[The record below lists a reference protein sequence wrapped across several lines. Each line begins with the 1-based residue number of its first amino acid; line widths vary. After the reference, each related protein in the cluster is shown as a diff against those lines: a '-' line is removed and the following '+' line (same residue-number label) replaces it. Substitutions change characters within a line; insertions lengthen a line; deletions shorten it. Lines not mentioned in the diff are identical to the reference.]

1 MADAEFVKRILR
13 AVLQSSKDGVS
24 IDNLQSEY
32 RSLCGENIP
41 LEKLGFSKLEDYLR
55 SIPSVVKLEY
65 GMGQLQCLAAVYE
78 ETANIAQLVARQKT
92 SKKSGRSQIVNCKMR
107 FKPPNSYMLNVRPR
121 TSLRQPSAHSK
132 CYSSKNRSWP
142 YGGYRGFSA
151 SGDYRKLDQG
161 FSSITP
167 VEHRQPAP
175 QPALKPAYIYV
186 ANRKEKNLM
195 NSKGGNATHDRSNP
209 SMQDSE
215 YDVELVQSQISQLL
229 EKYYSGLWMS
239 KLSELYCDTFSRNLH
254 PQVLRDMAK
263 WTHVCTVNV
272 HFFVCLIYLL
282 PKVEELS
289 TNRADQLV
297 YPPLPTKKSP
307 VPLKSTTSTSQASL
321 NNLSTTSTHFSSCPS
336 TPESPCT
343 QVTFNPTSDSTP
355 CPPSKPCA
363 VVSADVR
370 QKIKE
375 LLSKYSQGLW
385 AHAMPK
391 LFMEAYKVP
400 FPEHVLDNL
409 SLLLDI
415 CVLMGNTETAILY
428 KSSRADIKPT
438 DGRENQQ
445 GIRHP
450 LPSGLK
456 VLSPV
461 VPPSLVLPSV
471 QYPSVLVTEV
481 KTTNAVTVRYV
492 GENYSNAQEAME
504 DAMQTFYSQN
514 SIQHPVS
521 NPIVGQLVAVRGE
534 DGAEMARG
542 QVLEVRGPN
551 KVKVY
556 YMDYGFSV
564 ETNMKNLLELHRD
577 FLSLPFQATNVQLAG
592 LERFSSHPLVLSLM
606 DNVAIGKILLM
617 ETLEPC
623 QESEVP
629 TAVLYDTSQ
638 DDDLN
643 INSACL
649 KVLQDKTMNN
659 PLSVNVTYQDVSV
672 TNVCQDGTLYCQLPS
687 RGTARLSKLLEET
700 EAYFISQITSEFLV
714 SRPFIGK
721 FCLARYKEKWARVEI
736 TNMYGNRVMEISVI
750 DFGVPATLELTDLRE
765 IPPLL
770 LKDFIIIP
778 PQAIK
783 CRLADLPVPEGD
795 WSQEAILWVK
805 EAVMGSEACRMKIL
819 KLNQDTKDTL
829 VYMYL
834 FIGVGGQHLD
844 DSINHHLAQS
854 ELWKKL
860 TIQNNTITSCNM
872 NTGLTPV
879 MERSSLSSSVSNPAV
894 KASPQLRHIAGG
906 GDATTKTQTQLL
918 QLPPLLD
925 LPLPGQNIDV
935 FVPVACH
942 PGYFVLQAWHDLH
955 KLVVLMGEMM
965 LYYNQTGKTNPTT
978 TIQKGHIYAAKID
991 KNWHRVKVKGSLS
1004 NGLVSVYQ
1012 LDYGKH
1018 ELVHSTLIRPL
1029 IEEFRQLP
1037 FQAMTAQLAGVTQH
1051 QWSEDSSMLFRNHV
1065 ENRALVA
1072 VVDSVQDVS
1081 EVKGEPWERRL
1092 TVYLVDTT
1100 VDNQDLWIHTVIT
1113 AIDVELS

>member
-1 MADAEFVKRILR
+1 MADAEFVKKILR
-13 AVLQSSKDGVS
+13 AVLQSSKGGVS

-41 LEKLGFSKLEDYLR
+41 LKKLGFSKLEDYLR

-65 GMGQLQCLAAVYE
+65 HMGQLQCLAAVYE
-78 ETANIAQLVARQKT
+78 ETARIAELVARQKT
-92 SKKSGRSQIVNCKMR
+92 SKKSGHSQIVNCKMR

-132 CYSSKNRSWP
+132 CYSPKNRSWP
-142 YGGYRGFSA
+142 YGGYRG
-151 SGDYRKLDQG
+151 
-161 FSSITP
+161 
-167 VEHRQPAP
+167 
-175 QPALKPAYIYV
+175 
-186 ANRKEKNLM
+186 
-195 NSKGGNATHDRSNP
+195 GNTTHDRSNP

-215 YDVELVQSQISQLL
+215 YDVELVQSRISQLL

-239 KLSELYCDTFSRNLH
+239 KLSELYCDAFSQNLH
-254 PQVLRDMAK
+254 PQVLRDMVK
-263 WTHVCTVNV
+263 WTHVCM
-272 HFFVCLIYLL
+272 
-282 PKVEELS
+282 VEQLC

-307 VPLKSTTSTSQASL
+307 VSLKSTTNTPQASP

-343 QVTFNPTSDSTP
+343 QVTFSPTFDSTP

-385 AHAMPK
+385 ARALPK
-391 LFMEAYKVP
+391 LFMDTYKVNCRGENGDRLQLSNNGYV
-400 FPEHVLDNL
+400 FVLSCDQ
-409 SLLLDI
+409 
-415 CVLMGNTETAILY
+415 AILY

-438 DGRENQQ
+438 DGRENQH

-461 VPPSLVLPSV
+461 DPPSLVLPSV

-504 DAMQTFYSQN
+504 DAMQSFYSQS

-542 QVLEVRGPN
+542 QVLEVTGPN

-592 LERFSSHPLVLSLM
+592 LEGFSSHPLVLSLM
-606 DNVAIGKILLM
+606 DNVAVGKILLM

-649 KVLQDKTMNN
+649 KALQDKTMNN

-687 RGTARLSKLLEET
+687 RGTARLSKLVEET
-700 EAYFISQITSEFLV
+700 EAYFISQMTSEFLV

-721 FCLARYKEKWARVEI
+721 FCLARYKGKWARVEI
-736 TNMYGNRVMEISVI
+736 TNMYGNRVMEISFI

-805 EAVMGSEACRMKIL
+805 EAVMGSEACKMKIL

-834 FIGVGGQHLD
+834 FIGVDGQQLGE
-844 DSINHHLAQS
+844 SINHHLAQS

-860 TIQNNTITSCNM
+860 TIQNNNTITSCNM
-872 NTGLTPV
+872 NTGLNPV
-879 MERSSLSSSVSNPAV
+879 MERSSLSSSVSNPTDPTV
-894 KASPQLRHIAGG
+894 KASPQLRHIAEG

-918 QLPPLLD
+918 QLPPPLD
-925 LPLPGQNIDV
+925 LPLVLIFLVLFFQPGQNIDV

-965 LYYNQTGKTNPTT
+965 LYYNQTGKTNPST

-1012 LDYGKH
+1012 LDCGKH

-1100 VDNQDLWIHTVIT
+1100 VDDQDLWIHTVMT
-1113 AIDVELS
+1113 AIDAELS